1 MKEFEIYCNRMKG
14 GNSIDMSKKITVAG
28 IGGVGGYLAGMLA
41 DTYDEVSFIA
51 RGARKKSLEE
61 NGILLHSEYHGEV
74 KAYAKNVVECGNE
87 LEVQDYIFICVKN
100 YSLEEVCDSLK
111 DCVGEHTILIPVMNG
126 ADPGERVRKYIGRG
140 IVVDSL
146 IYILSYTKDDFSVV
160 QKGNFADIKI
170 GISNA
175 NEREKQAVENVYRLL
190 KEAKVDCVVAE
201 DIEAEIWRKYI
212 FNCAYNVLTAHYQE
226 NVGQLRLDEKK
237 RKEFRQLL
245 REAYEVGK
253 AKGVHLVE
261 EDVVRHQ
268 NRFENKL
275 ADDATSS
282 LQRDVEAGKHNTE
295 LETFCGDIVRMGREL
310 GVDVSLTEKFFAL
323 MN

>member
-1 MKEFEIYCNRMKG
+1 
-14 GNSIDMSKKITVAG
+14 MSKKIAVAG
-28 IGGVGGYLAGMLA
+28 IGGVGGYLAAMLA
-41 DTYDEVSFIA
+41 DAYDEVSFIA

-100 YSLEEVCDSLK
+100 YSLEEVCNSLK
-111 DCVGEHTILIPVMNG
+111 NCVGEQTILIPVMNG
-126 ADPGERVRKYIGRG
+126 ANPGERVRKYIGKG

-170 GISNA
+170 GISDA
-175 NEREKQAVENVYRLL
+175 NEREKQAVQDVYRLL
-190 KEAKVDCVVAE
+190 KEAKIDCVVAE

-226 NVGQLRLDEKK
+226 NVGQLRADEKK
-237 RKEFRQLL
+237 REEFHQLL
-245 REAYEVGK
+245 WEAYEVGK
-253 AKGVHLVE
+253 AKGVRLSE

-282 LQRDVEAGKHNTE
+282 LQRDVEAGKQHTE
-295 LETFCGDIVRMGREL
+295 LETFCGYIVRMGKEL
-310 GVDVSLTEKFFAL
+310 GVDVSLTEKFYRL
-323 MN
+323 DS

>member
-1 MKEFEIYCNRMKG
+1 
-14 GNSIDMSKKITVAG
+14 MSKKITVAG
-28 IGGVGGYLAGMLA
+28 IGGVGGYLAAMLA
-41 DTYDEVSFIA
+41 DAYDEVSFIA

-74 KAYAKNVVECGNE
+74 KAHPKNVVECGNE
-87 LEVQDYIFICVKN
+87 LEEQDYIFICVKN
-100 YSLEEVCDSLK
+100 YSLEEVCNSLK
-111 DCVGEHTILIPVMNG
+111 DCVGEHTILVPVMNG
-126 ADPGERVRKYIGRG
+126 ADPGERVRKYIGKG

-146 IYILSYTKDDFSVV
+146 IYIISYAKEDFSVV

-170 GISNA
+170 GISDA
-175 NEREKQAVENVYRLL
+175 NEQEQKAVEAVYGLL
-190 KEAKVDCVVAE
+190 KGAKVDCVAAE

-226 NVGQLRLDEKK
+226 NVGQLRKDEKK
-237 RKEFRQLL
+237 REEFRQLL
-245 REAYEVGK
+245 WEAYEVGK
-253 AKGVHLVE
+253 AKGVRLTE

-275 ADDATSS
+275 ADDSTSS

-295 LETFCGDIVRMGREL
+295 LETFCGYIVREGRKL
-310 GVDVSLTEKFFAL
+310 GVNVLLTEKFYRVDF
-323 MN
+323 